1 MNLLAKN
8 ILPKKF
14 WIIEDESQ
22 NKLGTIQIDNAQKV
36 KVVLGSGQYVYAD
49 FDSALREHDIS
60 PSDEPVKENPTV
72 GHAVN
77 GYPAKDQPYNEIY
90 DAVKGLPLYT
100 KTEKSKCYYSAGYY
114 IIHFDFAWAPAYCPK
129 KITLERNEYRG
140 PYKTEIEMKE
150 QLRLH
155 NGRNKN

>member
-1 MNLLAKN
+1 MHLLAKN

-14 WIIEDESQ
+14 WIIEDETQ
-22 NKLGTIQIDNAQKV
+22 NKLGTIQVDTQRV
-36 KVVLGSGQYVYAD
+36 KVNLGGGQYIYAD

-60 PSDEPVKENPTV
+60 PSDEPIKEGRTAE
-72 GHAVN
+72 HSVN
-77 GYPAKDQPYNEIY
+77 GYPAKDQPYNEMY
-90 DAVKGLPLYT
+90 DAVNSLPIYT
-100 KTEKSKCYYSAGYY
+100 KTEKSKCYYAAGYY

-129 KITLERNEYRG
+129 VITLNRNEYHG
-140 PYKTEIEMKE
+140 PYKTELEMKE

>member
-1 MNLLAKN
+1 MHLLAKN

-14 WIIEDESQ
+14 WIIEDTEQ
-22 NKLGTIQIDNAQKV
+22 TKLGTIQVDSQRV
-36 KVVLGSGQYVYAD
+36 RVVLNGGQYIYAD
-49 FDSALREHDIS
+49 FDSALREHDIL
-60 PSDEPVKENPTV
+60 PSSEPLKE
-72 GHAVN
+72 AVQSKHN
-77 GYPAKDQPYNEIY
+77 VNDYPAKDRPYNELY
-90 DAVKGLPLYT
+90 DAVNGLPMYT
-100 KTEKSKCYYSAGYY
+100 KTEKSKCYYAAGYY

-129 KITLERNEYRG
+129 VITLNRNEHRG